1 MTGTSKFSGVSRRN
15 FLVGAAAGVTAAAL
29 PSWGRVAHAAGKNHL
44 NVGLIGFSVVNTLDP
59 QKAALN
65 SDFWALSAMFN
76 GLMRILPDGSVE
88 PDLAE
93 SVSQENDTTYIFS
106 LRKGVKFH
114 NGEEL
119 TAEDVKF
126 TLDRVL
132 SEETASP
139 NRAKF
144 EAIEQVEARDKY
156 TVVLRLS
163 VPSVP
168 VITHLHNGVTGS
180 QIISKKAFEDMGA
193 EAFSKAPVGTGPFKI
208 KEWRPSERLKMVAHT
223 DYFRAGEPKVAS
235 CDILLIAEETSGG
248 TAMLAGDID
257 LASTIPFAD
266 APQLEA
272 DPNITISRMS
282 GANWRYCALN
292 LSKAPFDDVN
302 FRRAVSM
309 AFNRESVV
317 KAAIFG
323 EGSPMQ
329 GAIPSYLKT
338 AYATYERPV
347 CQFNPERARAEMAKG
362 KYGEGT
368 EAVVL
373 TWGSGWWKRWSE
385 IFAANINQVL
395 GTKFTV
401 EVTDA
406 NVAFQR
412 YKAMEMDCSNTG
424 WIGRMELDEYIGDC
438 FRTGASRNFYKYS
451 NAKVDEL
458 IDAGRAEFNPVK
470 RGELY
475 RMAEDLIVEE
485 CPVIFSFNNNAHNM
499 WRTGVEG
506 FVPTPGQHL
515 GSQLGPVSVPS

>member
-1 MTGTSKFSGVSRRN
+1 MTDKSKSSGVSRRN

-29 PSWGRVAHAAGKNHL
+29 PTWGRLANAAGKNHL

-93 SVSQENDTTYIFS
+93 SVNQENDTTYVFA

-114 NGEEL
+114 NGEEM

-208 KEWRPSERLKMVAHT
+208 KEWRPSERLELLAHT

-272 DPNITISRMS
+272 DPNITISRMA

-292 LSKAPFDDVN
+292 LSKPPFDDVH

-309 AFNRESVV
+309 AFNREAVI

-323 EGSPMQ
+323 EGTPMQ

-338 AYATYERPV
+338 AYATYERPI
-347 CQFNPERARAEMAKG
+347 CHFDPERARAEMAKG
-362 KYGEGT
+362 KYGEGA

-373 TWGSGWWKRWSE
+373 TWGSGWWKRWTE
-385 IFAANINQVL
+385 IFVANVNQVL
-395 GTKFTV
+395 NTKFSV

-412 YKAMEMDCSNTG
+412 YKAMEIDAENTG

-438 FRTGASRNFYKYS
+438 FRTDASRNFYKYS
-451 NAKVDEL
+451 NTKVDEL
-458 IDAGRAEFNPVK
+458 VDAGRAEFDPVK

-475 RMAEDLIVEE
+475 RKAEDLIVED
-485 CPVIFSFNNNAHNM
+485 CPVIFAFNNNAHNM
-499 WRTGVEG
+499 WRKGVEG